1 MADEWINLII
11 CFGKRDQVI
20 QAKQSSTLKQLYQ
33 MVYDKQNNTRI
44 RFEDMRLSFGGQNL
58 ERTDETLE
66 HCGLYDRA
74 RVVGYLRLSGGAT
87 RYIQGRKIGTNVK
100 ITSKEDIITLDDDIP
115 TMELPCGHTIAPE
128 SLADYIKDQVDSHKT
143 ELTCFKCKM
152 KWDLSKI
159 KEMGLTTKE
168 KETMEIGLTENLLY
182 DKYKCKECPQCGL
195 KIEKKDAGFRV
206 MCPLCNNFEFCWNCL
221 RKWIAPGSGYNDC
234 GNVNCNKNDILQ
246 VLKSCETTTMAYAN
260 ISGVPEIRL
269 CPACG
274 EGIGHK
280 SGCKHMTC
288 PRCTHQFC
296 FVCLKKWPCAGSD
309 EDYNKQ
315 CKVAPRQTAIP
326 SNY

>member
-1 MADEWINLII
+1 M
-11 CFGKRDQVI
+11 
-20 QAKQSSTLKQLYQ
+20 QSTTLKQLYQ
-33 MVYDKQNNTRI
+33 MVYDKQNNTKI
-44 RFEDMRLSFGGQNL
+44 IFEDMRLSFGGKNL
-58 ERTDETLE
+58 ERNDETLE
-66 HCGLYDRA
+66 DCGLYDGA
-74 RVVGYLRLSGGAT
+74 RVVGYLRLSGGAI
-87 RYIQGRKIGTNVK
+87 RYIQGRKIGINVMITN
-100 ITSKEDIITLDDDIP
+100 KEDIITLDDDIP

-195 KIEKKDAGFRV
+195 KIEKKDAGYRV
-206 MCPLCNNFEFCWNCL
+206 ICPLCNNFEFCWNCL
-221 RKWIAPGSGYNDC
+221 RKWIAPGSGYNEC
-234 GNVNCNKNDILQ
+234 GNVNCNKEDILQ
-246 VLKSCETTTMAYAN
+246 VLKACETTTMEYSN
-260 ISGVPEIRL
+260 ISGVPDIRL

-288 PRCTHQFC
+288 HRCSHQFC
-296 FVCLKKWPCAGSD
+296 FVCLKKWPCAGSY

-315 CKVAPRQTAIP
+315 CKVAPRQTVI
-326 SNY
+326 